1 MLIGIKQKLL
11 GFIFLF
17 VGAISLISAY
27 PVHAIDSQGTFLGNF
42 GLDCL
47 GMILECKHNGIGGH
61 GEQGPE
67 GTSGPVAQPG
77 LKGDTGALGST
88 GPAGPVG
95 PVGTQGVTDNSP
107 GVLSG
112 NSAQVPNN
120 LPINLCGNT
129 VDVIGLLNPAFGNTC
144 TNTG

>member
-1 MLIGIKQKLL
+1 MNTITNVKQKLL

-17 VGAISLISAY
+17 VGAMSLIPAY

-47 GMILECKHNGIGGH
+47 GMILECKHNSIGGP
-61 GEQGPE
+61 GEQGPA
-67 GTSGPVAQPG
+67 GPTGPVDPQG
-77 LKGDTGALGST
+77 VKGDT
-88 GPAGPVG
+88 
-95 PVGTQGVTDNSP
+95 P

-112 NSAQVPNN
+112 NPIQVPIDI
-120 LPINLCGNT
+120 PINICGNT
-129 VDVIGLLNPAFGNTC
+129 VNVIGLLNPAFGNTC